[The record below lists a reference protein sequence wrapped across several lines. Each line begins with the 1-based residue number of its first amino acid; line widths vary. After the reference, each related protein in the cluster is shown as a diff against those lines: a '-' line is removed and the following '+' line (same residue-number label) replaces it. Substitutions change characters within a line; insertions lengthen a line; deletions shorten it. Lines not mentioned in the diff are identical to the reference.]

1 MKKLVTLLAL
11 TTVFSVQANPSLQGQ
26 LALQGVVTKKLSIE
40 VTANPVAS
48 SLNLVQSQSDLL
60 VGTVREKSN
69 SNTGYKVKI
78 ASGNLG
84 KLVRGGGTEAV
95 NYSLKYDGSS
105 VDLSTSAGQTFNHAG
120 AQVVNE
126 VKDIAISYT
135 GTPEDSLVEGTY
147 SDTVTFDISAI

>member
-11 TTVFSVQANPSLQGQ
+11 TTVFSAQANLQGQ
-26 LALQGVVTKKLSIE
+26 LTLQGVVTKKLSIE
-40 VTANPVAS
+40 VNASSVAS
-48 SLNLVQSQSDLL
+48 SLDLVQSQSNLL

-78 ASGNLG
+78 ASSNLG

-95 NYSLKYDGSS
+95 NYSLKYDGDA
-105 VDLSTSAGQTFNHAG
+105 VDLSTVAGQTFNNAG
-120 AQVVNE
+120 AQVVNT
-126 VKDIAISYT
+126 VKDVSISYT
-135 GTPEDSLVEGTY
+135 GTPEESLVEGTY